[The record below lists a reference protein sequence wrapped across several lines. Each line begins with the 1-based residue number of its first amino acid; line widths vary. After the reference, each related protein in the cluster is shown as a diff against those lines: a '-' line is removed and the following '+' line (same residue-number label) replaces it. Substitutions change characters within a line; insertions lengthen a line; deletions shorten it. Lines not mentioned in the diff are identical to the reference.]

1 MDAARDNATPDGSSS
16 RPRSLAEYERAA
28 RERMSPEALGYIE
41 GGAGDEVT
49 LADNV
54 AAWRRWALRP
64 RMLVGAS
71 RLRPQRHGPR
81 ACDGH
86 IR

>member
-1 MDAARDNATPDGSSS
+1 MEAAPDDPAPDPWGS
-16 RPRSLAEYERAA
+16 RPRSLAEYEREAL
-28 RERMSPEALGYIE
+28 EKLSEEALGYIE

-64 RMLVGAS
+64 RMLVGTS
-71 RLRPQRHGPR
+71 R
-81 ACDGH
+81 CDPGVTLMG
-86 IR
+86 